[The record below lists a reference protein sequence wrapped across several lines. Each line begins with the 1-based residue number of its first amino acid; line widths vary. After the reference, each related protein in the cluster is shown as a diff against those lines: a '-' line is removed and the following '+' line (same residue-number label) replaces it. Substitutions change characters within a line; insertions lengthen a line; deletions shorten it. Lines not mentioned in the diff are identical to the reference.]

1 MRVMPCTKCG
11 LPSRSRTDFDKM
23 EAGMNALSAKILSL
37 QGDGDDVGVGTF
49 QTEFGAISPALQSD
63 LDRLGSRGIPVD
75 VVFEQG
81 R

>member
-1 MRVMPCTKCG
+1 
-11 LPSRSRTDFDKM
+11 M